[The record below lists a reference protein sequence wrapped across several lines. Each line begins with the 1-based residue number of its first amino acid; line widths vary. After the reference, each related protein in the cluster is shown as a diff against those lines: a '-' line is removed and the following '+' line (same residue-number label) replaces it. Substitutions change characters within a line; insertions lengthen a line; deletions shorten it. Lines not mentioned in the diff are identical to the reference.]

1 MSPLLIYDAQSELAS
16 WVAQRLAVAAQGR
29 LELAAAQ
36 DHDGPAVDR
45 ELRLYTPEGTE
56 WRGLDALLH
65 AAALTGDG
73 GAALERDRRSALWR
87 RVHRLGYRW
96 ATENRVPGLAVAR
109 RLWNEDPT
117 TYLRSR
123 WLFLRLLGLSFLLA
137 FVSLGVQVR
146 GLFGAQG
153 IVPLQSMLEG
163 AGGGRMYLRVPSLL
177 WVSASDPVL
186 IGCCAVG
193 ALAALLLMAG
203 VAQRAALAV
212 MGVLYLSLVGLG
224 APFLSFQWDTLLL
237 EAGFLAL
244 FLAPPGLWNPRPMA
258 AHGWAARLLLK
269 WLLFR
274 VMFLSGLVK
283 LTSGDASWRQFT
295 ALDFHLWT
303 QPLPSWGGWWLANH
317 ADATLRAQTALTL
330 VIELVF
336 PFLLLGHRPL
346 RRIGVMGMLALLG
359 GIAATGSYGFLGVL
373 TASLCLLVIDDRDLR
388 WLDRWVPVGTREER
402 KRSGLRRVGAGLILG
417 WVFFATVAASW
428 ARATR
433 SWERVPMPL
442 RVAHAL
448 SSPLMIANGYGM
460 FEVMTR
466 ERLELSVEGSDDG
479 QTWRPYSFRYKPG
492 DPEQTPRYAAP
503 HMPRLDWMMWF
514 AALGSCEDSP
524 WLFSLQ
530 KALLEGS
537 PTVAEL
543 FEAVPFEW
551 KPPQRTRIQ
560 AARYRFAPPGSGA
573 FWTVEPLGPFCP
585 EVELKDGRLVMAG
598 LRG

>member
-1 MSPLLIYDAQSELAS
+1 MSPLLIYDAQSVLAS
-16 WVAQRLAVAAQGR
+16 WVAQRLSAAAAGR

-45 ELRLYTPEGTE
+45 ELRLRIPEGTE
-56 WRGLDALLH
+56 WRDLDALLH
-65 AAALTGDG
+65 AAALIEGG
-73 GAALERDRRSALWR
+73 GAALERDQRSAFWR

-96 ATENRVPGLAVAR
+96 ATENRVPALAVAK
-109 RLWNEDPT
+109 RLWNADPT

-123 WLFLRLLGLSFLLA
+123 WLFLRLLGLSFLFA

-153 IVPLQSMLEG
+153 IVPLQLMLEG
-163 AGGGRMYLRVPSLL
+163 AGGGRVYLAVPSLL
-177 WVSASDPVL
+177 WFSASDPVL
-186 IGCCAVG
+186 VGCCGVG
-193 ALAALLLMAG
+193 ALASLLLMAG

-212 MGVLYLSLVGLG
+212 MGLLYLSLVALG

-237 EAGFLAL
+237 EAGFLSL
-244 FLAPPGLWNPRPMA
+244 FLAPAGLWNPRPA
-258 AHGWAARLLLK
+258 AATGWAARLLLK

-295 ALDFHLWT
+295 AMDFHLWT
-303 QPLPSWGGWWLANH
+303 QPLPSVGAWWMAHH
-317 ADATLRAQTALTL
+317 AAVTLRAQTALTL

-336 PFLLLGHRPL
+336 PFLLFGHHPL

-359 GIAATGSYGFLGVL
+359 GIAATGSYGFLGLL
-373 TASLCLLVIDDRDLR
+373 TASLCLLVIDDQDLR
-388 WLDRWVPVGTREER
+388 WLDRWVPVGTLGA
-402 KRSGLRRVGAGLILG
+402 RSRSRLRWVGGGLILG
-417 WVFFATVAASW
+417 WVFTATVAASW

-433 SWERVPMPL
+433 SWEPVPTPL

-448 SSPLMIANGYGM
+448 TSPLMIANGYGM

-466 ERLELSVEGSDDG
+466 DRLELSVEGSEDG
-479 QTWRPYSFRYKPG
+479 QTWRPYRFRYKPG
-492 DPEQTPRYAAP
+492 APEQAPRYAAP

-514 AALGSCEDSP
+514 AALGRCEDSP

-537 PTVAEL
+537 PPVEGL
-543 FEAVPFEW
+543 FESVPFEGR
-551 KPPQRTRIQ
+551 PPRRTRIQ
-560 AARYRFAPPGSGA
+560 AARYRFAPRGSQA
-573 FWTVEPLGPFCP
+573 FWTVEPLGAFCP
-585 EVELKDGRLVMAG
+585 EVALQDGRLVRAE
-598 LRG
+598 LRE